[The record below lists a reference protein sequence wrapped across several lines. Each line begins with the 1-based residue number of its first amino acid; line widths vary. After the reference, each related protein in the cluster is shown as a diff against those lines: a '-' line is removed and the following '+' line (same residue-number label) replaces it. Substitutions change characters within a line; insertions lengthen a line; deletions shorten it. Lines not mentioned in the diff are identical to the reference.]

1 MARFD
6 RNVLRPRSPCL
17 RPQQVL
23 QVLVLV
29 LVLVLAG
36 MVGRTGANVGCA
48 CNNDSSGKCKYYA
61 LAEKDGKCPVPEMN
75 AAFGDKLSY
84 CSNVQGWVSC
94 VCACARC
101 VRCAVVITIFKH
113 CRIYIPWQLKLPAP
127 RPD

>member
-23 QVLVLV
+23 LVLVLV

-101 VRCAVVITIFKH
+101 VRCAVVH
-113 CRIYIPWQLKLPAP
+113 QVSLPLP
-127 RPD
+127 HNDYYF